1 MQPPSF
7 TQILKT
13 EVARMRTAHPERE
26 GDLARANALILQG
39 MVVPSA
45 DDPETGQVLSSDGQK
60 VYHVNGT
67 CSCTAGEHGRD
78 CRHQHAWRLYQYIV
92 RKVDAQDAPSPAG
105 ATPDTPPAPDVL
117 QPLGEAPA
125 SVNCHL
131 TIAGRQ
137 VQLTLR
143 GQSEDDVLARLE
155 KVLQRYA
162 AAPSDVPQCP
172 IHHAPMKINH
182 GKDGR
187 TWTSHKT
194 PDGWCKGR

>member
-1 MQPPSF
+1 MDHF
-7 TQILKT
+7 
-13 EVARMRTAHPERE
+13 
-26 GDLARANALILQG
+26 LARQQLREALATLAGRMQTKIPALNGRVEKACKLVLGGDVELHDDGTALVNSLTHPTLTYQIAPGLCECKDYTHAPEHLCCHRLAAGFLRKLQEQL
-39 MVVPSA
+39 P
-45 DDPETGQVLSSDGQK
+45 P
-60 VYHVNGT
+60 
-67 CSCTAGEHGRD
+67 
-78 CRHQHAWRLYQYIV
+78 
-92 RKVDAQDAPSPAG
+92 P
-105 ATPDTPPAPDVL
+105 PPAAPVAAQVAL
-117 QPLGEAPA
+117 PEAPA
-125 SVNCHL
+125 SVNVRV
-131 TIAGRQ
+131 TIQGRE

-172 IHHAPMKINH
+172 IHHVPMKINH